1 MVLSEVETL
10 NGILS
15 IIVIS
20 ISIVI
25 GLTIISK
32 YFKYKQTT
40 LIYIGISWIGIFTP
54 WLSSA
59 ISFLSV
65 LATNEGL
72 GPESYFIIGGIS
84 ATVVVYFW
92 TSAFCY
98 LTSISKKV
106 EYIMT
111 IETAILE
118 IIYLY
123 FVFTNP
129 LMIGQL
135 TGPVDVQYKAFGA
148 LFFVNLMII
157 FISTTTI
164 FGLKSL
170 KSEKPEI
177 KLKGKFLLIG
187 AYLFI
192 IGAFLDTAIQLNLVT
207 LSLVRIILI
216 VSGFAFYCGFV
227 LPNFLKKI
235 FLKES

>member
-1 MVLSEVETL
+1 MALSQIEML

-15 IIVIS
+15 VIVIL
-20 ISIVI
+20 ISIII

-40 LIYIGISWIGIFTP
+40 LIYVGLTWIGIFTP
-54 WLSSA
+54 WLSSS
-59 ISFLSV
+59 ISFLLV
-65 LATNEGL
+65 LTTNEGL
-72 GPESYFIIGGIS
+72 SPESYFLIGGIS
-84 ATVVVYFW
+84 ATIIVYLW

-98 LTSISKKV
+98 LTSINKKIM
-106 EYIMT
+106 YILT

-118 IIYLY
+118 SIYLY
-123 FVFTNP
+123 FIFTNP
-129 LMIGQL
+129 IMIGQL

-164 FGLKSL
+164 FGIKSL
-170 KSEKPEI
+170 KSEKSEI
-177 KLKGKFLLIG
+177 KLKGKFLLLG

-192 IGAFLDTAIQLNLVT
+192 IGAFLDTAIQLNLIT
-207 LSLVRIILI
+207 LSLVRTILL

-235 FLKES
+235 FLK